1 MDRTVEVKKPVT
13 IDVTISREQIAA
25 AAGRA
30 ADGGAAPLALDRKL
44 ILELRP
50 RKGFEAGGASRLDLD
65 VASLGEEETYY
76 FDVTPTD
83 VGEGEVRVVA
93 RQGQTPLLTLTL
105 KATIVEKLTRPSAR
119 ASAEGS
125 ASEPPPS
132 KPFHKLTIWENE
144 SGGQTVLTFE
154 LEAPELGLF
163 DKWLSAPITGARDA
177 YVRKLYKELEGYWAQ
192 NADDADQFLTQ
203 VRAYGMRLFDE
214 LVPEALR
221 RTLWEKRDALRS
233 IMIVSEEPFL
243 PWELLHLHAPDK
255 KTLPEEVLFL
265 GQLGVVRWLHGSWP
279 PARLRLRDVRYVI
292 PDYPVETYV
301 LPNAGAERQFLEQEL
316 GAKPVTP
323 QFKDVRDLLATP
335 DGFDVVHFA
344 CHGDNDPEQIDA
356 RLMLQ
361 GRTEGNQYF
370 PSLLPATV
378 VSAVSRFA
386 ENGRHPIVVLNAC
399 QVGSQRLGLTTLGGF
414 AQAFLGAGAGAF
426 VAPLWSVGDREA
438 TVFARTFYSTLKEG
452 KSMSEAAITARE
464 AARAQPQA
472 DASWLAYAVYGYP
485 HAQVE
490 AQVEVG

>member
-1 MDRTVEVKKPVT
+1 
-13 IDVTISREQIAA
+13 
-25 AAGRA
+25 
-30 ADGGAAPLALDRKL
+30 
-44 ILELRP
+44 
-50 RKGFEAGGASRLDLD
+50 
-65 VASLGEEETYY
+65 
-76 FDVTPTD
+76 
-83 VGEGEVRVVA
+83 
-93 RQGQTPLLTLTL
+93 
-105 KATIVEKLTRPSAR
+105 
-119 ASAEGS
+119 
-125 ASEPPPS
+125 
-132 KPFHKLTIWENE
+132 
-144 SGGQTVLTFE
+144 
-154 LEAPELGLF
+154 
-163 DKWLSAPITGARDA
+163 
-177 YVRKLYKELEGYWAQ
+177 
-192 NADDADQFLTQ
+192 
-203 VRAYGMRLFDE
+203 
-214 LVPEALR
+214 
-221 RTLWEKRDALRS
+221 
-233 IMIVSEEPFL
+233 
-243 PWELLHLHAPDK
+243 
-255 KTLPEEVLFL
+255 
-265 GQLGVVRWLHGSWP
+265 VRWLHGSWP
-279 PARLRLRDVRYVI
+279 PDRLRLRDVRYVI

-301 LPNAGAERQFLEQEL
+301 LPNAADERQFLEQEL

-370 PSLLPATV
+370 PSLLQATV

-386 ENGRHPIVVLNAC
+386 ENGRRPIVVLNAC

-438 TVFARTFYSTLKEG
+438 NVFARTFYSTLKAG

-490 AQVEVG
+490 GG